1 MNLQDLSKKNPIAEF
16 SARSMQKALLARP
29 PVPPGGNPNLRP
41 GRLARLAPMTTTQIV
56 LVVLCICSPVMLYAC
71 WTYEFPF
78 PSWLEPLV
86 LALVVTLALPSAL
99 HGAIAGERENRTWDL
114 LRVAPLTKSQIV
126 LGKASAGVRLVSG
139 ALQVL
144 SPLVVIS
151 LITNSLYG
159 SGNSD
164 SIGTGPLFVVLLAS
178 NVLIVGYASALIGLC
193 MWVSAIN
200 SRKRSAIACIHGAQ
214 FVVLALLPML
224 PGSAGAD
231 SSAIYAFHPYTAPF
245 APYEVHD
252 GLAAEVIPLLC
263 FGFTYFVAGF
273 LMLTHATAIVTRLDA
288 RPNP

>member
-78 PSWLEPLV
+78 PAFAEPLV

-126 LGKASAGVRLVSG
+126 LGKASAGVRLVS
-139 ALQVL
+139 ATLQVL
-144 SPLVVIS
+144 SPLVVVS
-151 LITNSLYG
+151 LITNQVYG
-159 SGNSD
+159 LSGSD
-164 SIGTGPLFVVLLAS
+164 AVSTGTLFFLLLVA
-178 NVLIVGYASALIGLC
+178 NFLIIGYACALIGLC
-193 MWVSAIN
+193 MWVTAIN
-200 SRKRSAIACIHGAQ
+200 SRKRTSLSTIHGAQ
-214 FVVLALLPML
+214 FVLLALLPML
-224 PGSAGAD
+224 LGSAGAG
-231 SSAIYAFHPYTAPF
+231 SSAIFAFHPYTAPF
-245 APYEVHD
+245 VQFQSRD
-252 GLAAEVIPLLC
+252 SLAALTMPLIC
-263 FGFTYFVAGF
+263 FGILYWIAAYC
-273 LMLTHATAIVTRLDA
+273 MLANATANVTRLDS
-288 RPNP
+288 RPNS